1 LKRVEERALAGLE
14 RQRGTLQRRIAVFE
28 GLAKEGALAASES
41 IAALEAQEAEL
52 VQRQEQLKRRAQR
65 REFALAAVKTYVQL
79 LERGAP
85 NALAQTIRDIT
96 LLTQLISKLPT
107 FYQGTE
113 YVREGVRI
121 PNVVRDALIV
131 RVHEGERI
139 VPAHINKQLRG
150 VKNEDLP
157 KLVAG
162 GEVSFDY
169 DRFLDTLDVVLSKR
183 NSVKRVRRRL

>member
-1 LKRVEERALAGLE
+1 
-14 RQRGTLQRRIAVFE
+14 
-28 GLAKEGALAASES
+28 
-41 IAALEAQEAEL
+41 
-52 VQRQEQLKRRAQR
+52 
-65 REFALAAVKTYVQL
+65 
-79 LERGAP
+79 
-85 NALAQTIRDIT
+85 LAQTIRDIT

-107 FYQGTE
+107 FYEGTE
-113 YVREGVRI
+113 SVRDGVRI
-121 PNVVRDALIV
+121 PNAVRDALIV

-139 VPAHINKQLRG
+139 VPAHINRQLRG

-169 DRFLDTLDVVLSKR
+169 DRFLDTLDVVLRKQ